1 MGVHAWG
8 SGTSKFT
15 YLTGI
20 DVAGASN
27 RLVACYLDLNHL
39 DLQAP
44 SSIVVEANF
53 FLGTSARLL
62 GTVNGLFMTG
72 NLGMGVEVSPAAQA
86 STPVNCRIADNT
98 GAPATRATASLS
110 LTNASTFEFDF
121 GAALVFD
128 AIASVQY
135 TGVRRDCAR
144 PAPVARRAHAG
155 RQERGRG
162 IRERGER
169 NRAHGSGAVP
179 VTSERE

>member
-135 TGVRRDCAR
+135 TVVSDAI
-144 PAPVARRAHAG
+144 APDLLPSHVARTPVGKNVVVEFA
-155 RQERGRG
+155 
-162 IRERGER
+162 
-169 NRAHGSGAVP
+169 SAVSAT
-179 VTSERE
+179 VHMEVAQCL